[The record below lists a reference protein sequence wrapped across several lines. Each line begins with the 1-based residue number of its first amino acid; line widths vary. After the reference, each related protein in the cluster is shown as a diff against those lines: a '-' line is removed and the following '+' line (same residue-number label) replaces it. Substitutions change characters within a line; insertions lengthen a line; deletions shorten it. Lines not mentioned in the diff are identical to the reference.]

1 MRIKLPHIPYIANKM
16 MLDIANSSFVE
27 IKDQL
32 EKLKVCIIEVLEKD
46 ILNERK
52 LDERVKELLEQ
63 QEDEMELMQVDRKN
77 MFWLVKKKLAPEFNV
92 ILDSEDRHNHLAH
105 QILEELVENDYINFI
120 VSENRVKNLI
130 LGILQT
136 ADKAMDEQLK
146 ILDTIKTKATQAAQD
161 GQSLKTRTMLQA
173 DINRLME
180 ELDNIANTTSFNGKQ
195 LLSGNFINQE
205 FQIGA
210 SSNQTIK
217 ATIGATQSS
226 KIGLTRFETG
236 GRISS
241 SGFLL

>member
-77 MFWLVKKKLAPEFNV
+77 MFWLVKKKL
-92 ILDSEDRHNHLAH
+92 
-105 QILEELVENDYINFI
+105 EELVENDYINFI

-130 LGILQT
+130 FSSI
-136 ADKAMDEQLK
+136 ESYLK
-146 ILDTIKTKATQAAQD
+146 IYEKLEDEVYEKISNYKTKPIPGSEEYDLIFEKLYQ
-161 GQSLKTRTMLQA
+161 
-173 DINRLME
+173 E
-180 ELDNIANTTSFNGKQ
+180 ELRKKGMF
-195 LLSGNFINQE
+195 
-205 FQIGA
+205 
-210 SSNQTIK
+210 
-217 ATIGATQSS
+217 
-226 KIGLTRFETG
+226 
-236 GRISS
+236 
-241 SGFLL
+241 

>member
-130 LGILQT
+130 FSSI
-136 ADKAMDEQLK
+136 ESYLK
-146 ILDTIKTKATQAAQD
+146 IYEKLEDEVYEKI
-161 GQSLKTRTMLQA
+161 
-173 DINRLME
+173 
-180 ELDNIANTTSFNGKQ
+180 
-195 LLSGNFINQE
+195 
-205 FQIGA
+205 
-210 SSNQTIK
+210 SNY
-217 ATIGATQSS
+217 
-226 KIGLTRFETG
+226 
-236 GRISS
+236 
-241 SGFLL
+241 